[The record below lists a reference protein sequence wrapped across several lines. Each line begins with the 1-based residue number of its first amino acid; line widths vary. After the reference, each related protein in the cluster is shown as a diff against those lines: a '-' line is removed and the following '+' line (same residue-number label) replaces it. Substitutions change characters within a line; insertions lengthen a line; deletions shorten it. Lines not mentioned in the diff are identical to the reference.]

1 MADVF
6 ISYAR
11 EDKVRADQIAHA
23 LQGAGYDVF
32 WDSVIPP
39 GQTWSDFI
47 EAKLGAC
54 KAVIVLW
61 SETSA
66 KSQWV
71 REEARMGRDKGKL
84 IPARIDGATAPF
96 GFGEVQ
102 TADLSAWN
110 GEPDHREWMRLLE
123 AVRTALARPAAQSP
137 PAPQPHAQTGWTTSS
152 APAAA
157 ASAAPAPFAGDSA
170 GTAQVIY
177 ILYLASIIAGIT
189 AVIGLVMA
197 YINLDKGPDW
207 LKTHHIF
214 LIHTFWIG
222 LLYSVVSC
230 MLLFV
235 GIGFLMLLGVLI
247 WWIIRCVQ
255 GLDYISRREP
265 IPAPRSWLLAK

>member
-11 EDKVRADQIAHA
+11 EDKARADQVAAA
-23 LQGAGYDVF
+23 LKGAGYDVF

-47 EAKLGAC
+47 EAKLGVC

-61 SETSA
+61 SETST

-84 IPARIDGATAPF
+84 IPARIDAAPAPF

-102 TADLSAWN
+102 TADLSTWN
-110 GEPDHREWMRLLE
+110 GETDHREWARLLE
-123 AVRTALARPAAQSP
+123 AVRTALARPATQAPSP
-137 PAPQPHAQTGWTTSS
+137 PPQPQPQVQTGWT
-152 APAAA
+152 AAA
-157 ASAAPAPFAGDSA
+157 APAGAAPQFAGDSV

-177 ILYLASIIAGIT
+177 ILYLASLLAGIT
-189 AVIGLVMA
+189 AIIGLVMS
-197 YINLDKGPDW
+197 YIAKDKDPDW

-222 LLYSVVSC
+222 LLYSVVSL

-255 GLDYISRREP
+255 GLDYLAKRQP